1 MMLFQFQ
8 TKIATRVSGIASLLF
23 LACFLTACG
32 GGGGSQL
39 TQGPLA
45 SVSDIQVDRLSYSQI
60 SSFKILGTALSAG
73 TALTLSADKCSSITV
88 LSTSTDTEVKATC
101 TVNGTGTLTFQA
113 KNTSGNSLL
122 TKTLT
127 VPEPQVTLVTNL
139 GSMVVELNPTAAPAT
154 VSNFLQYV
162 HDGFYANTVFHRVIA
177 NFVAQGGGYTA
188 AGAEQAGVRAA
199 IALESNKGLSNAR
212 GTIAMARASA
222 ANSATSQFYFNL
234 IDNAFLDYA
243 STASPGYAVFGK
255 LTQGLSVMDAMGSS
269 ATGTR
274 FGMADFPLVNIVLQ
288 SAAQTQ

>member
-1 MMLFQFQ
+1 M
-8 TKIATRVSGIASLLF
+8 
-23 LACFLTACG
+23 
-32 GGGGSQL
+32 
-39 TQGPLA
+39 A